1 MMNSSSSASTNQ
13 CTVPSSRWRR
23 SVTFSNTSVLILI
36 NKQQLSSDTKKSLY
50 CTEEDI
56 ATFKRNTHLCARLV
70 QESIA
75 RGIVPP
81 IESII
86 GNEKFLT
93 PHIAN
98 QYVARR
104 NKLKRSVLKVSR
116 WQEANRKPTT
126 RSRDYADMDFLAC
139 VSSKHS
145 AWARKKAKTAALVLQ
160 RDLEEERRHEERMFQ
175 ACQDY
180 NYTMCMPASASSSSS
195 SSAHQDITGHL
206 QTIPEEHHGGRRV
219 SVSPVMDMEIDGT
232 LSRIRI

>member
-13 CTVPSSRWRR
+13 CSTVPSSRWRR
-23 SVTFSNTSVLILI
+23 SVTFSNTSILILI
-36 NKQQLSSDTKKSLY
+36 NKQQLSSNTKKSLY

-56 ATFKRNTHLCARLV
+56 ATFKRNTHLCTRLV

-86 GNEKFLT
+86 GNEKLLT
-93 PHIAN
+93 PLIAN

-116 WQEANRKPTT
+116 WQEANRKPTS
-126 RSRDYADMDFLAC
+126 RSRNRNYADMDFLAC

-160 RDLEEERRHEERMFQ
+160 QDLEEERRHEERMFQ

-180 NYTMCMPASASSSSS
+180 TMRMSASSSSLA
-195 SSAHQDITGHL
+195 SSAHQDITYQSSG
-206 QTIPEEHHGGRRV
+206 
-219 SVSPVMDMEIDGT
+219 
-232 LSRIRI
+232 LSN

>member
-1 MMNSSSSASTNQ
+1 MVNSSSSASTNR

-23 SVTFSNTSVLILI
+23 RSVTFSNTSILILI
-36 NKQQLSSDTKKSLY
+36 NKQQLSSNTKKSLY

-56 ATFKRNTHLCARLV
+56 ATFKRNTHLHARLV

-86 GNEKFLT
+86 GNEKLLT
-93 PHIAN
+93 PYIAN

-104 NKLKRSVLKVSR
+104 NKLKRGVLKVSR
-116 WQEANRKPTT
+116 WQEANRYRKPTS

-160 RDLEEERRHEERMFQ
+160 QDLEKERQQEERMFQ
-175 ACQDY
+175 TCQD
-180 NYTMCMPASASSSSS
+180 YTMCMPASSSSA
-195 SSAHQDITGHL
+195 SSAHQDTTGQL
-206 QTIPEEHHGGRRV
+206 QTIPEEQGRRV
-219 SVSPVMDMEIDGT
+219 SVSPVMGMEIDGT

>member
-1 MMNSSSSASTNQ
+1 MMNSYSSSSASTNR
-13 CTVPSSRWRR
+13 CTVPSSRWRQ
-23 SVTFSNTSVLILI
+23 SITFSNTSTLILI
-36 NKQQLSSDTKKSLY
+36 NKQQLSSNTKKSLY
-50 CTEEDI
+50 CTGEDI
-56 ATFKRNTHLCARLV
+56 ATFKRNNHLCARLV

-86 GNEKFLT
+86 GNEKLLT
-93 PHIAN
+93 PLIAN

-116 WQEANRKPTT
+116 WQEANCNPTS
-126 RSRDYADMDFLAC
+126 RSQDYADMDFLAC

-160 RDLEEERRHEERMFQ
+160 QDLEEERRHEERMFQ

-180 NYTMCMPASASSSSS
+180 TMRMPASSASA
-195 SSAHQDITGHL
+195 SSAHQDTTGQL
-206 QTIPEEHHGGRRV
+206 QTIPKQHGGGRRV
-219 SVSPVMDMEIDGT
+219 SMSPVMDMEIDGT
-232 LSRIRI
+232 FSRIRI

>member
-116 WQEANRKPTT
+116 WQGANRKPT
-126 RSRDYADMDFLAC
+126 SRDYADMDFLAC

-160 RDLEEERRHEERMFQ
+160 QDLEEESRHKERMFQ

-180 NYTMCMPASASSSSS
+180 TMHMPASSSSA
-195 SSAHQDITGHL
+195 SSAHQDTTGQQL
-206 QTIPEEHHGGRRV
+206 QTIPV
-219 SVSPVMDMEIDGT
+219 SVSPVMDVEIDGT

>member
-13 CTVPSSRWRR
+13 CSTVPSSRWRR
-23 SVTFSNTSVLILI
+23 SVTFSNTSILILI
-36 NKQQLSSDTKKSLY
+36 NKQQLSSNTKKSLY
-50 CTEEDI
+50 CTKEDI
-56 ATFKRNTHLCARLV
+56 ATFKRNTHLHARLV

-86 GNEKFLT
+86 GNEKLLT

-116 WQEANRKPTT
+116 WQEANRKPTS

-160 RDLEEERRHEERMFQ
+160 QDLEEERRHEE
-175 ACQDY
+175 
-180 NYTMCMPASASSSSS
+180 N
-195 SSAHQDITGHL
+195 
-206 QTIPEEHHGGRRV
+206 V
-219 SVSPVMDMEIDGT
+219 SGVS
-232 LSRIRI
+232 